1 MYVQKKDAFVLCCI
15 SIVFKCAFKV
25 KTACIN
31 MSLKFLHESECG
43 HDYLYDMIIVY
54 YYYYLLQGVRIKYIK
69 KCDTPTSVFIRAIK
83 LSTYE
88 SIYYN

>member
-1 MYVQKKDAFVLCCI
+1 MYLYE
-15 SIVFKCAFKV
+15 SKV
-25 KTACIN
+25 
-31 MSLKFLHESECG
+31 LHESERG
-43 HDYLYDMIIVY
+43 HDYLYVMIVVDYY
-54 YYYYLLQGVRIKYIK
+54 YYYYLLQGVRIKSIK